1 MTKKKEE
8 VLEGVA
14 GLCPEDLIEGGGLL
28 DDEVVTVTKS
38 QFALFDYN
46 GAIPT
51 PIPTIEWTME
61 TEDGME
67 TTQNWSVGKAEDWVP
82 SADGK
87 KPAEEGKYL
96 KRTGKSTGIRSTSN
110 GGILLT
116 SLANAGYTDMGPDV
130 SQFEGM
136 VCHVIRV
143 AAPKRSGLVRSE
155 KKKEFEDSILTVD
168 EIKSLPGKK
177 GKGGGGTGK
186 VKDKSNAKNAGEEN
200 VGDKAA
206 MLVMGELAKN
216 PDGVPKAALPAEIFK
231 LLADEDPGVR
241 NEIVQLVFSDD
252 FLGDGDRPWKYSG
265 GIIKPRGDDIPF

>member
-1 MTKKKEE
+1 MAKK
-8 VLEGVA
+8 VLEDVA
-14 GLCPEDLIEGGGLL
+14 GLSPEDLIEGGGLL
-28 DDEVVTVTKS
+28 DDEVVTITKS

-51 PIPTIEWTME
+51 PIPTIEWAME

-82 SADGK
+82 SKDGK

-177 GKGGGGTGK
+177 GAAKGKASGGKQTSE
-186 VKDKSNAKNAGEEN
+186 DKKSVDNESTEDRATA
-200 VGDKAA
+200 
-206 MLVMGELAKN
+206 LVMGELAKN

-241 NEIVQLVFSDD
+241 NEVVQLVFSDE
-252 FLGDGDRPWKYSG
+252 FLGDDNRPWAYSDG
-265 GIIKPRGDDIPF
+265 VVKLRDDIPS